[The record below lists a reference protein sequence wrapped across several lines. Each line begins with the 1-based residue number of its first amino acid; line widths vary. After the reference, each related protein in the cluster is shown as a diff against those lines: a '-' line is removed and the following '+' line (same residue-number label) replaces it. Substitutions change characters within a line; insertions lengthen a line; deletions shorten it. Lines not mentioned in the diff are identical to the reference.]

1 MDTSASS
8 DLLARVAG
16 SAAAQF
22 DAAGGCVLPPS
33 APTTR
38 AARDAFV
45 LVQQAAAHD
54 VAAPRR
60 SARSHALNNS
70 GAQQQP
76 PPPEP
81 APLAGHKKRAADD
94 ESDGNALQGE
104 LVAAH
109 VRAGKTIETLDPG
122 AAHAAPDG
130 SLRLVQPGFLGEEA
144 CPLVAAGVV
153 AMAGAFSR
161 CGQTTLGTSPALARA
176 RARAAAGGGRQ
187 PRARA
192 VPDGR
197 ARPPPRRRR
206 LRRRRRRP
214 PRERRDDGGAAA
226 ARRRRRR
233 GGGVAAAAATWPARA
248 AGALDVGAL
257 RGDHFVYW
265 RPHVDQVSVPD
276 YDYSALLYL
285 TRHGDHFEGGR
296 LIFHDGDADRRVE
309 PTPGL
314 LVAFASGAANLH
326 AVTRVTRG
334 VRFALTMWFSLQPP
348 AAAAPAEHS
357 ELQRARDAFDAELA
371 GAPPPPPPPPPPAA
385 ADGASADG
393 KGGCAVASRDAELAS
408 AALCSLPANEPLCQ
422 ALVLA
427 RQAHGGGGLVHTL
440 ARGVGVGVEEA
451 HCAPR
456 AEGDDGG
463 PPPTARRRCARAARS
478 MRSRRRARR
487 GRSRRCA
494 RAPTRSAALAT
505 NRSRSGRST
514 RARVRAAHG
523 SRRSTA
529 SSAGECPRGGGGGA
543 GCV

>member
-1 MDTSASS
+1 MASQAS
-8 DLLARVAG
+8 TASTDLLARVAG

-45 LVQQAAAHD
+45 LVQQAAALD
-54 VAAPRR
+54 VAALEAQR
-60 SARSHALNNS
+60 ALHALNNS

-76 PPPEP
+76 PPAE
-81 APLAGHKKRAADD
+81 PLAGPKKRAADD

-144 CPLVAAGVV
+144 CSSLVAAGVV

-161 CGQTTLGTSPALARA
+161 CGQTTLGVSPALAPRA
-176 RARAAAGGGRQ
+176 RGLRLAEGGSLAPALYLTVERVRRRVAAAFGADASVLRVSDATMARLRPHGGGGDAAAAGGGG
-187 PRARA
+187 
-192 VPDGR
+192 D
-197 ARPPPRRRR
+197 
-206 LRRRRRRP
+206 L
-214 PRERRDDGGAAA
+214 AA
-226 ARRRRRR
+226 
-233 GGGVAAAAATWPARA
+233 ARA

-257 RGDHFVYW
+257 RGDRFVYW

-296 LIFHDGDADRRVE
+296 LIFHDGDADRRIE

-357 ELQRARDAFDAELA
+357 ELQRWARDAFDAELA

-393 KGGCAVASRDAELAS
+393 KGGCAVGSRDAELAS

-427 RQAHGGGGLVHTL
+427 RQAHGVGGLVHTL

-456 AEGDDGG
+456 PAEGADGAAVAADG
-463 PPPTARRRCARAARS
+463 AASALRARAHALDALATTLQRARAAQ
-478 MRSRRRARR
+478 
-487 GRSRRCA
+487 
-494 RAPTRSAALAT
+494 AA
-505 NRSRSGRST
+505 
-514 RARVRAAHG
+514 
-523 SRRSTA
+523 
-529 SSAGECPRGGGGGA
+529 GGGA
-543 GCV
+543 DAPAAQDAFSVFD

>member
-45 LVQQAAAHD
+45 LIQQAAALD
-54 VAAPRR
+54 VAALEAQR
-60 SARSHALNNS
+60 ALHALNNS
-70 GAQQQP
+70 GAQRQP

-144 CPLVAAGVV
+144 CSSLVAAGVV

-161 CGQTTLGTSPALARA
+161 CGQTTLGVSPALAPRA
-176 RARAAAGGGRQ
+176 RGLWLAEGGSLAPALYLTVERVRRRVAAAFGADASVLRVSDATMARLRPHGGGGDAAAAGGG
-187 PRARA
+187 
-192 VPDGR
+192 D
-197 ARPPPRRRR
+197 
-206 LRRRRRRP
+206 L
-214 PRERRDDGGAAA
+214 AA
-226 ARRRRRR
+226 
-233 GGGVAAAAATWPARA
+233 ARA

-257 RGDHFVYW
+257 RGDRFVYW
-265 RPHVDQVSVPD
+265 RPHVDQVSVAD

-334 VRFALTMWFSLQPP
+334 VRFALTMWFSLQPA

-357 ELQRARDAFDAELA
+357 ELQRWARDAFDAELA

-393 KGGCAVASRDAELAS
+393 KGGCAVGSRDAELAS

-456 AEGDDGG
+456 PAEGAAAAADDDGAASALR
-463 PPPTARRRCARAARS
+463 TRAHALDALATTLQRARAAQTS
-478 MRSRRRARR
+478 Q
-487 GRSRRCA
+487 
-494 RAPTRSAALAT
+494 AAA
-505 NRSRSGRST
+505 
-514 RARVRAAHG
+514 
-523 SRRSTA
+523 
-529 SSAGECPRGGGGGA
+529 GGGA
-543 GCV
+543 DAPAAAAAQDAFSVFD